1 MRLVQEDLERA
12 KQWRQERQQNNAS
25 EGKQKKLDEYQRRQ
39 KELEA
44 AQLAEERILKEA
56 QRRRVSV

>member
-1 MRLVQEDLERA
+1 LRLVQEDLERA

-25 EGKQKKLDEYQRRQ
+25 EGKQKKLDEHQRRQ